1 MGNERDGATSA
12 MARVDQ
18 PLLDPYSI
26 YTKLKVLDS
35 QEELNDSK
43 KKQKK
48 LLVIYAARR
57 AYFDLRF
64 WKKSF
69 ETAKDLYQQSK
80 RDFLDIQSR
89 YKRGLASRED
99 LIRFQLSYENFK
111 QQQQTRK
118 QRLWRSEKLLSILA
132 GRNLVAKQVDF
143 SLSPKYFNVAKDV
156 LQRNLADASSVDVSI
171 KTDEYQLAT
180 ARYNDSYT
188 NHIPTLSL
196 FFPTSSRGGSV

>member
-1 MGNERDGATSA
+1 MTF
-12 MARVDQ
+12 
-18 PLLDPYSI
+18 
-26 YTKLKVLDS
+26 VL
-35 QEELNDSK
+35 E
-43 KKQKK
+43 
-48 LLVIYAARR
+48 
-57 AYFDLRF
+57 
-64 WKKSF
+64 KSF

-118 QRLWRSEKLLSILA
+118 QRLWRSEKLLSILV

-171 KTDEYQLAT
+171 KTDEYQLA
-180 ARYNDSYT
+180 AAYKDSYT

-196 FFPTSSRGGSV
+196 FSNKLSR